1 MTAAQAMSFINRPG
15 SFGIL
20 ATVGPCGESNA
31 ALFASARMP
40 DERTLALGLGEN
52 RSLEYLRGNP
62 HATFLIFES
71 GDNPLFWRGCRLYL
85 RMRKLADSGPLL
97 ASIVA
102 QVTTEAG
109 TMAAQTLRA
118 AVLFDITAIRPLI
131 ERPRRRRGG
140 NAPGGARLDF
150 PE

>member
-1 MTAAQAMSFINRPG
+1 MTATQAMEFINRPG
-15 SFGIL
+15 SYGIL
-20 ATVGPCGESNA
+20 ATVGPGGESNA

-62 HATFLIFES
+62 QATFVVYES
-71 GDNPLFWRGCRLYL
+71 GDNPLLWRGFRLYL
-85 RMRKLADSGPLL
+85 RMRELADSGPLL

-109 TMAAQTLRA
+109 PMAAQTLRA
-118 AVLFDITAIRPLI
+118 AVLFDITAVRPLI
-131 ERPRRRRGG
+131 DRPRRRRGG
-140 NAPGGARLDF
+140 DTTGGAQT
-150 PE
+150 

>member
-1 MTAAQAMSFINRPG
+1 MTAAQAMTIINRPG

-20 ATVGPCGESNA
+20 ATVGPGGESNA

-62 HATFLIFES
+62 HATFLVYEP
-71 GDNPLFWRGCRLYL
+71 GNNPLLWQGFRLYL
-85 RMRKLADSGPLL
+85 RVRALADSGHLL
-97 ASIVA
+97 EGIVT

-109 TMAAQTLRA
+109 SMVAQTLRA

-131 ERPRRRRGG
+131 ERPRHRRRGDTT
-140 NAPGGARLDF
+140 GGARLDF